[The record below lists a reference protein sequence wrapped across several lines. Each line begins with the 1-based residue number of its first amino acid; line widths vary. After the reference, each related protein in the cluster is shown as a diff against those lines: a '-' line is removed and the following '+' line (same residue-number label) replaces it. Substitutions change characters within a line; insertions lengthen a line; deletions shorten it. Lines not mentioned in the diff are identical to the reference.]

1 MLYLLQVLVYSALMY
16 GIYMLVLKNRTQH
29 SWSRLY
35 LLSAAVLPLVLPLLK
50 MQLFAVNTEDNTIY
64 AVVSEPVII
73 VSNTIKAA
81 PSLSTSTIMLIVYA
95 SIAALLLL
103 KLVWQYMQVIR
114 FVRSHEVENV
124 NGTKIIREQNMQ
136 PGSWANY
143 IFLPTGETEEA
154 IIKHEQEHIRLRH
167 SADIALIKLLQ
178 CVVWPNVL
186 LYIIEKELKVVH
198 EFQADE
204 NAATNKEYYAERI
217 LDEVFSTHHFSLT
230 HTFFHKPIKR
240 RITMLGKRS
249 SAGMRIRLAVMI
261 SALSGLLIGSIVFI
275 QGCKREENKPTAT
288 PTQASTKEDTYSI
301 VDKMPVATFD
311 IAAFIGSNLVYPE
324 QARKNSIEGRVV
336 LRFVV
341 NKEGAVQDIEVM
353 KSPDTMLSTAAI
365 DVVKKMPKWTP
376 GEKDGQKVNVAYTL
390 PISFRL
396 GNDDK
401 VSKSREMK
409 KIIEKTPTP
418 QSKQGI
424 GTTTSGVYSYVDK
437 MPQFEGDY
445 ATFLSN
451 NLTYPKEAQSK
462 KIEGRVVAKFII
474 DANGNIQQPE
484 IVRSPDPLLSQ
495 ATLNVLK
502 KMPKWIP
509 GEQGGKKVSVY
520 YTLPIVFKL

>member
-1 MLYLLQVLVYSALMY
+1 MLYLLQVLIYSALMY
-16 GIYMLVLKNRTQH
+16 GIYMLVLKNKTQH
-29 SWSRLY
+29 NWSRLY

-50 MQLFAVNTEDNTIY
+50 MQLFAVNVDDNTVY
-64 AVVSEPVII
+64 AAVSEPVMI
-73 VSNTIKAA
+73 VSASIKAA
-81 PSLSTSTIMLIVYA
+81 PSLSTSTIMLMVYV
-95 SIAALLLL
+95 SIAALLLVRL
-103 KLVWQYMQVIR
+103 AWQYMQVIR

-124 NGTKIIREQNMQ
+124 NGTRIIRAHNIQ

-143 IFLPTGETEEA
+143 IFLPTGETDDA

-204 NAATNKEYYAERI
+204 NAATNKEHYAERI
-217 LDEVFSTHHFSLT
+217 LDEIFSTHHFSLT

-261 SALSGLLIGSIVFI
+261 SALSALLIGSIVFI
-275 QGCKREENKPTAT
+275 QGCKRAENKPTAT
-288 PTQASTKEDTYSI
+288 PIQTSTKENTYSI

-311 IAAFIGSNLVYPE
+311 IAAFIGNNLVYPE

-341 NKEGAVQDIEVM
+341 NKEGVVQDIEVM

-376 GEKDGQKVNVAYTL
+376 GEKDGQKVNVSYTL

-396 GNDDK
+396 GNNP
-401 VSKSREMK
+401 VSRSAEMQRVTENTVSRQPK
-409 KIIEKTPTP
+409 QTIGRTTPN
-418 QSKQGI
+418 
-424 GTTTSGVYSYVDK
+424 VYSYVDK

-445 ATFLSN
+445 AAFLSN
-451 NLTYPKEAQSK
+451 NLIYPKEAQEK
-462 KIEGRVVAKFII
+462 KIEGRVVVKFII
-474 DANGNIQQPE
+474 DVNGNIQQPE
-484 IVRSPDPLLSQ
+484 IVRSPDLLLSQ
-495 ATLNVLK
+495 ATLDVLK

-509 GEQGGKKVSVY
+509 GEQGGKKVPVY